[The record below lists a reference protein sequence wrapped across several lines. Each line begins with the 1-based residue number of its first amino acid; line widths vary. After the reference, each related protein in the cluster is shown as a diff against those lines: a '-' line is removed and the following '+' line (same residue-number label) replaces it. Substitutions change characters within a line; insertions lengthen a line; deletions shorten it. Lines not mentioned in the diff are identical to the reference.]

1 MKKLLLALALSLTFS
16 LFSES
21 IIKKRITNAPVG
33 SYIVFEQGKTATLL
47 SIQEINDS
55 ILVLEEISC
64 PTSLTSKISNWQN
77 WINDRAPGHTSWV
90 MYKIDLQKAKMLEC
104 FSFSRSSWIPIEG
117 QEHFLTLLLKTSLTK
132 VVERK
137 KIGLPPM
144 PGEMD
149 LRPIWNPP
157 FFYEGKKKSLSFEA
171 YEMEWPKDDTELS
184 QKLIT
189 AYFDNSNLSPFPV
202 WVQISNDHIAV
213 FAREIDAGTG
223 LVSYYSG
230 IPQKVLK

>member
-1 MKKLLLALALSLTFS
+1 
-16 LFSES
+16 
-21 IIKKRITNAPVG
+21 
-33 SYIVFEQGKTATLL
+33 
-47 SIQEINDS
+47 
-55 ILVLEEISC
+55 
-64 PTSLTSKISNWQN
+64 
-77 WINDRAPGHTSWV
+77 
-90 MYKIDLQKAKMLEC
+90 
-104 FSFSRSSWIPIEG
+104 
-117 QEHFLTLLLKTSLTK
+117 
-132 VVERK
+132 
-137 KIGLPPM
+137 M